1 MSDLPSETLRGLLLE
16 LRQLQQD
23 REPYQRDDALEAVSE
38 CNREVAEKR
47 LQIKQHCAAH
57 DLPVPSEL

>member
-1 MSDLPSETLRGLLLE
+1 MSDLPNEILRDLLLE
-16 LRQLQQD
+16 LRQLQQNRD
-23 REPYQRDDALEAVSE
+23 TYQRDDALEAVIE

-57 DLPVPSEL
+57 DLPVPPEL